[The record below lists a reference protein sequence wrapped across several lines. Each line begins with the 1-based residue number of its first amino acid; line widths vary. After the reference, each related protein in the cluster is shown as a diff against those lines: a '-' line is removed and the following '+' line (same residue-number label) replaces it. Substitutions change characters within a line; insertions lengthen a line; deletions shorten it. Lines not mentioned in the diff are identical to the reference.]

1 MDCTIPGGIPLTS
14 GVWQAY
20 VLGPVQ
26 FNIFIS
32 DNMNLKEE
40 SPATTQ
46 MGPNWLG
53 SSSAGMVLGH
63 EPAACPVS
71 KGGQVTRAVLTGAW
85 TGGARE

>member
-1 MDCTIPGGIPLTS
+1 MDHTLPGGRPVTS
-14 GVWQAY
+14 GVRQAY
-20 VLGPVQ
+20 VLGLVQ

-32 DNMNLKEE
+32 DNTNLKEE

-46 MGPNWLG
+46 MEPNWLG
-53 SSSAGMVLGH
+53 SSSAGMDLGH
-63 EPAACPVS
+63 EPAVCPGS